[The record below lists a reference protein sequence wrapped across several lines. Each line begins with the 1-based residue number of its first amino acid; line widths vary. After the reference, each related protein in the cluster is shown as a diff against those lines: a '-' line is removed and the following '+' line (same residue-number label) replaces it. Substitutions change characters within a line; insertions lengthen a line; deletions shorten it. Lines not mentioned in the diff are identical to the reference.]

1 MLLLFAYFEEE
12 KRVCFSVGMG
22 ANVSRACSSKS
33 VTSDKIRI
41 VREYSWKRK
50 RSDTLD
56 SNTIDSDSLFERG
69 FHKLSNET
77 IFRNKCTD

>member
-1 MLLLFAYFEEE
+1 MLLLFAYSEEE

-56 SNTIDSDSLFERG
+56 SNTIDSDSLFPDEV
-69 FHKLSNET
+69 SNET

>member
-1 MLLLFAYFEEE
+1 MLLLFAYSEEE

-22 ANVSRACSSKS
+22 ANVSRTYRERVHRT

-69 FHKLSNET
+69 FQA
-77 IFRNKCTD
+77 FQRNYIP